1 MRLDGTY
8 SVRFMGVR
16 LMTVSITTGAIR
28 SENGRALVDV
38 DYAYKV
44 IKGRTLIYRLMSM
57 FATTLDIELPVTKW
71 MSDMT

>member
-1 MRLDGTY
+1 
-8 SVRFMGVR
+8 
-16 LMTVSITTGAIR
+16 MTVSITTGAIR